1 MSSTVETSIWL
12 ALRSRVESLDIGV
25 DVKMYP
31 GELPQTPPSS
41 GGVLQPYLRVG
52 RVSADP
58 VSPLI
63 AYGKPSVRTGSL
75 VVTLVHPLSASYTVS
90 RYDQLAG
97 LIARHFVDGTQMR
110 HGDIC
115 VTVTD
120 YPSVQEGYEDNG
132 YWTVPVIIPW
142 RTFA

>member
-31 GELPQTPPSS
+31 GELPQAPPSS
-41 GGVLQPYLRVG
+41 SGELDPYLRVG

-58 VSPLI
+58 TSPLI
-63 AYGKPSVRTGSL
+63 AYGKPHIRTGSL
-75 VVTLVHPLSASYTVS
+75 IITLVHPLSRNYTVS

-110 HGDIC
+110 HGNVC
-115 VTVTD
+115 VTVPD

>member
-1 MSSTVETSIWL
+1 MSATVETSIWL

-31 GELPQTPPSS
+31 GELPQAPPSS

-58 VSPLI
+58 ISPLM

-75 VVTLVHPLSASYTVS
+75 VVTLVHPLSTSYTVS

-110 HGDIC
+110 HGDVC
-115 VTVTD
+115 VTVPD

-132 YWTVPVIIPW
+132 YWTVPITIPW

>member
-1 MSSTVETSIWL
+1 MPTIETSIWL
-12 ALRSRVESLDIGV
+12 ALKSRVESLDIGV

-41 GGVLQPYLRVG
+41 GGTLQPYLRVG

-75 VVTLVHPLSASYTVS
+75 VVTLVHPLSAIYTVS

>member
-1 MSSTVETSIWL
+1 MPTVETSIWL
-12 ALRSRVESLDIGV
+12 ALQSRVESLDIGV
-25 DVKMYP
+25 SVKMYP
-31 GELPQTPPSS
+31 GELPQSPPSS
-41 GGVLQPYLRVG
+41 GDELQPFLRVG

-75 VVTLVHPLSASYTVS
+75 VVTLVHPLSASYTIT

-97 LIARHFVDGTQMR
+97 LIARHFVDGTQMKY
-110 HGDIC
+110 GDVC
-115 VTVTD
+115 VTVPD

-132 YWTVPVIIPW
+132 FWTVPVIIPW

>member
-1 MSSTVETSIWL
+1 MSATVETSIWL

-41 GGVLQPYLRVG
+41 GSALQPYLRVG

-58 VSPLI
+58 ISPLI

-75 VVTLVHPLSASYTVS
+75 VITLVHPLSKSYTVS

-97 LIARHFVDGTQMR
+97 LIARHFVDGTQMKY
-110 HGDIC
+110 GDVC
-115 VTVTD
+115 VTVPD